1 MDIDSQK
8 QSIKNGSSKHNE
20 QRHVNPEK
28 VLKLDEFD
36 MTQIQM
42 LFQKNVSFTIIY
54 YLQNSKSIELKYEL
68 KCCGYG
74 LKNILEMKVVKYR
87 NL

>member
-8 QSIKNGSSKHNE
+8 QSLKNGNSKHND

-36 MTQIQM
+36 MNQI
-42 LFQKNVSFTIIY
+42 
-54 YLQNSKSIELKYEL
+54 
-68 KCCGYG
+68 
-74 LKNILEMKVVKYR
+74 
-87 NL
+87 

>member
-42 LFQKNVSFTIIY
+42 LF
-54 YLQNSKSIELKYEL
+54 
-68 KCCGYG
+68 
-74 LKNILEMKVVKYR
+74 
-87 NL
+87 

>member
-8 QSIKNGSSKHNE
+8 QSIKNGCSKHNE

-54 YLQNSKSIELKYEL
+54 YLQNSKSI
-68 KCCGYG
+68 
-74 LKNILEMKVVKYR
+74 
-87 NL
+87 